1 MDPLILITAA
11 VVVIVVVL
19 AVVMMRGRKKDA
31 PAGGATAQ
39 ALDELPPDALPGAGA
54 PSGATMV
61 LSTVA
66 RAAAWLVLR
75 KGGEEG
81 SIFELQRGQVTIGSE
96 SGSGV
101 HIDHPSI
108 SPTHALIKIQQS
120 RYQLYD
126 MGSENGTSV
135 NDTPV
140 SGAFLKDG
148 SRISMG
154 ATEVFFS
161 QLGGG
166 AEGGEA
172 GEAGK
177 AGGPG
182 VLLVRAGPSKGKN
195 FQVGDKDIVLGRRPG
210 EDGGEIDDPAVS
222 LRHALVRP
230 TEHGCLIYDLGSAN
244 GTKVDD
250 VSLSGVLLQNGDVMR
265 VGEAELQFVLEE
277 K

>member
-1 MDPLILITAA
+1 MDPLLLIIAALVVIVLVVA
-11 VVVIVVVL
+11 VVV
-19 AVVMMRGRKKDA
+19 MRGRKKGA
-31 PAGGATAQ
+31 PGADTSQ
-39 ALDELPPDALPGAGA
+39 GLDELSPDALGGGGA

-66 RAAAWLVLR
+66 RTSAWLVMR
-75 KGGEEG
+75 KGGVEG

-96 SGSGV
+96 PDSGV
-101 HIDHPSI
+101 HIDHRSV
-108 SPTHALIKIQQS
+108 SPTHALIKVQQS

-166 AEGGEA
+166 GEGDEA
-172 GEAGK
+172 AT

-182 VLLVRAGPSKGKN
+182 VLLVRAGPSKGKS
-195 FQVGDKDIVLGRRPG
+195 FPVGDKDIVLGRRPG
-210 EDGGEIDDPAVS
+210 EDGAEIDDPAVS

-250 VSLSGVLLQNGDVMR
+250 VSLSGVLLQNGDILR